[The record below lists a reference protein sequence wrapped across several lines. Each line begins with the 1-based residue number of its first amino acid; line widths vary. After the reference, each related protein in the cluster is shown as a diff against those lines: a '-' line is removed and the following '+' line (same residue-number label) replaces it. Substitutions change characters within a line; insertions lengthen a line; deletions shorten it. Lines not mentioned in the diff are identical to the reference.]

1 MVDRRQGGGTLPIEP
16 LKPEEKQHETKATN
30 DHLGTAGENLV
41 GKTIRTGGG
50 GGEEDRMVD
59 VDKGIERFIQTT
71 RLRFKPAV
79 QVEYT
84 QRFRVFTR
92 EINLNKYSRNQLKGK
107 AGKAVILEYLG
118 RHPRL
123 SWRTLIS
130 IIKSVWMYGFDL
142 PWPIDTIRDLGRLPR
157 TKRGESPSDEI
168 VKRWDE
174 AMHHEKDTYLR
185 LLWLLIAQH
194 GWRPS
199 HVSKLKWSNI
209 RYEGEKPVAI
219 VADGQ
224 KEGFKT
230 DAPVAA
236 RLSPDIQ
243 EALMEWMAKT
253 PERRDDWLILPRRS
267 PKGEL
272 LPQNTL
278 DNQVIARYFD
288 KLAKK
293 WGLPHL
299 TAKALRHWVATTCRK
314 AGLSK
319 QATAYLMGHDPAQ
332 GGAMRDWY
340 DNPQLSDI
348 FVEQAERLPYGPL
361 GCLNPPKVEIIEG
374 LPQEAIELL
383 KEYLSGRMP
392 TMEFANRMET
402 LRFTHPILRV

>member
-1 MVDRRQGGGTLPIEP
+1 MV
-16 LKPEEKQHETKATN
+16 
-30 DHLGTAGENLV
+30 
-41 GKTIRTGGG
+41 
-50 GGEEDRMVD
+50 
-59 VDKGIERFIQTT
+59 
-71 RLRFKPAV
+71 
-79 QVEYT
+79 
-84 QRFRVFTR
+84 
-92 EINLNKYSRNQLKGK
+92 
-107 AGKAVILEYLG
+107 
-118 RHPRL
+118 
-123 SWRTLIS
+123 
-130 IIKSVWMYGFDL
+130 
-142 PWPIDTIRDLGRLPR
+142 
-157 TKRGESPSDEI
+157 
-168 VKRWDE
+168 
-174 AMHHEKDTYLR
+174 HEKDPYLR

-199 HVSKLKWSNI
+199 HISKLKWSNV

-236 RLSPDIQ
+236 RLSPDVQ
-243 EALMEWMAKT
+243 ETMMEWMVKT
-253 PERRDDWLILPRRS
+253 PERRDDWLILPRQS
-267 PKGEL
+267 IKGEL
-272 LPQNTL
+272 WPHNTL
-278 DNQVIARYFD
+278 DNRIIAAYFD

-340 DNPQLSDI
+340 DNPQLPDI
-348 FVEQAERLPYGPL
+348 FIEQAERLPYGPL
-361 GCLNPPKVEIIEG
+361 GYLNPPKVEIIEG
-374 LPQEAIELL
+374 LPHEAIELL

-392 TMEFANRMET
+392 TMEFANRIET